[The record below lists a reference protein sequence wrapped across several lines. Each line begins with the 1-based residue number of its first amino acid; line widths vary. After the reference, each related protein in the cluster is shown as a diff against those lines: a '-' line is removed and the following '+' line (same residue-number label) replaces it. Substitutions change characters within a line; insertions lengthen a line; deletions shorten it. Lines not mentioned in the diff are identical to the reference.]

1 LFREVEIAWR
11 TYLPQHLNATMG
23 LSLAATG
30 WIRDRVEPRHG
41 RRKPIQH
48 HAEAGH
54 GVGASG
60 NLWLISLSGFDTQS
74 LFLPT
79 GARLAVGIYAGPIAI
94 AAAVA
99 LMILIPRRRTGRIM
113 AVSVT

>member
-1 LFREVEIAWR
+1 LLFREVEIAWR

-79 GARLAVGIYAGPIAI
+79 GARLAVGIEQGCAHTLIA
-94 AAAVA
+94 
-99 LMILIPRRRTGRIM
+99 RRPSDARPQRPATAR
-113 AVSVT
+113 VT